1 MQLEIRTDL
10 VGTDEMEET
19 RDEQTIEMHAAVD
32 TGCLL
37 YTSQGL
43 GQARTL
49 ARRLY
54 KKRSAAS

>member
-32 TGCLL
+32 IGDRSSGGSSCD
-37 YTSQGL
+37 
-43 GQARTL
+43 L
-49 ARRLY
+49 ADHGI
-54 KKRSAAS
+54 